1 MLCGEGVSSLAL
13 YPQQGLLQGCPLAP
27 SISKLAMFDPVVAA
41 SQMPGVQHC
50 DLWLDDCSL
59 DVTHADADIVAAQ
72 ALEVYRCLKTDL
84 SAQGLQ
90 VTQTPLLRKEPTQA
104 TQGITS
110 PDDMELDSRSPQTQ
124 PAAAANSHDVAGTAV
139 DVPGEPSRKAPPR
152 LFLEHSPLTNE
163 VLALQCDAFGP
174 FDFALRETHD
184 ILDNRVMNLLQCLA
198 VSGLGARRLAKSFQ
212 DLSFVGQDPKHG
224 ARRSTWTVCPGS
236 AQQNKREW
244 MQAPKSTADP
254 VSVARGR

>member
-1 MLCGEGVSSLAL
+1 MLFPSFWILQASTLELQYPPLLLCLSLQAYRGPRVLCGEGVSSLAL

-90 VTQTPLLRKEPTQA
+90 VNVNKTHFTCSSAKAEKCLKKILKEGDPEVSSVVKDLGVEA
-104 TQGITS
+104 F
-110 PDDMELDSRSPQTQ
+110 
-124 PAAAANSHDVAGTAV
+124 
-139 DVPGEPSRKAPPR
+139 R
-152 LFLEHSPLTNE
+152 LS
-163 VLALQCDAFGP
+163 C
-174 FDFALRETHD
+174 
-184 ILDNRVMNLLQCLA
+184 
-198 VSGLGARRLAKSFQ
+198 K
-212 DLSFVGQDPKHG
+212 
-224 ARRSTWTVCPGS
+224 
-236 AQQNKREW
+236 AQQA
-244 MQAPKSTADP
+244 APCPSTAQASSADP
-254 VSVARGR
+254 RV